1 VRHAAHRRRRDWKR
15 QTPVITATLALV
27 AVVVVASLVLW
38 NRRPSVGSS
47 ASSTTVA
54 TTTSPTSV
62 STTEP
67 AIHTS
72 QMVKVIT
79 ALLGTRSG
87 HIEVAVDEVDQHV
100 TMTAGRQ
107 LPQAE
112 ASVVKVDILAALL
125 ATSSRTKTALSVT
138 DQNLAE
144 SMIEESNNDSATSL
158 WDAAGG
164 TSGIAKFDSSL
175 GLRHTTPSACVV
187 CAGFPWPGWGLS
199 TTTPLDEISLLRAIF
214 LSDADLNAV
223 NRVAMLH
230 LMESVISTER
240 WGVSTGVVGG
250 ATVAL
255 KNGWLPLN
263 ASSTDWQINSVGW
276 VHGDGRNYLIALFS
290 TGNPNEA
297 YGIQSL
303 NEISQVVWS
312 YSGN

>member
-15 QTPVITATLALV
+15 HTPVVAAALALV
-27 AVVVVASLVLW
+27 AVVVVAGLVLW
-38 NRRPSVGSS
+38 NRRPSVSIGPST
-47 ASSTTVA
+47 SSTTVV
-54 TTTSPTSV
+54 T
-62 STTEP
+62 TTEP
-67 AIHTS
+67 VVHSS
-72 QMVKVIT
+72 QMVKAIT
-79 ALLGTRSG
+79 TLLGTRSG
-87 HIEVAVDEVDQHV
+87 QIEVAVDEVNKHV
-100 TMTAGRQ
+100 TLTAGRQ

-112 ASVVKVDILAALL
+112 ASVVKVNILAALL
-125 ATSSRTKTALSVT
+125 TTSSRTNTPLSAT

-144 SMIEESNNDSATSL
+144 SMIEESDNDSATSL
-158 WDAAGG
+158 WDADGG

-175 GLRHTTPSACVV
+175 GLTHTTPSTCVV
-187 CAGFPWPGWGLS
+187 CAGFPWPGWGLT
-199 TTTPLDEISLLRAIF
+199 TTTPLDEIRLLRAIF
-214 LSDADLNAV
+214 FSDTDLDAV
-223 NRVAMLH
+223 NRVTMLH

-303 NEISQVVWS
+303 NEISQIVWS